1 MLVKKMD
8 QEIFNAML
16 KKIITIAAF
25 VAIAAGC
32 AKVAVISAP
41 AEIEEDVEEIPE
53 VTVEPSSVVFT
64 AGIDTKAYLDEGVVK
79 WSGNESITIWNGTVA
94 AEFTTKDN
102 GSSATF
108 STAGEFTE
116 TGTYTALYPHDGG
129 ANFSDLNALATTIP
143 ASQVATAGSFD
154 PAANLA
160 VASSTTTDLTFYNL
174 VSYLKFTVPS
184 GMTDLTSVSFSGNNS
199 EKVAGAAT
207 VNVSTKAL
215 SATGSDTATLTGTF
229 AEGSTYYLAI
239 APQEFTTGY
248 TVTITRSSGSYTMV
262 SSKDVTFSRSKARNI
277 GDLWDGEP
285 VIVMSGTALDS
296 ATEMTAVAKPAKV
309 TNNDNV
315 FTFRGDLKSGKLTIK
330 EKYSGVI
337 VASDITIPADGS
349 YHVMYNKTSGRLRV
363 YSQDIMTHL
372 GKSTPMDDGN
382 GTYYYPEHF
391 TLNDFTNVGNAA
403 YITLKDYNGNPTGA
417 VLSVDSSTAIGTW
430 KNDNENVFGNGG
442 DRATN
447 SPFVD
452 DDYYPSYSW
461 GRPCSFINGDI
472 TANSADVT
480 FTISGLDNSAKY
492 DVRVC
497 GIRYSSSA
505 NLRVAVYAIGD
516 TAVEVDN
523 GLSAAGTLNL
533 TTFKTKIVKFDS
545 ISPDS
550 GTIAL
555 KMHSVTKH
563 RDGKPSDFSE
573 AYICSIYIS
582 KVVYSQN

>member
-1 MLVKKMD
+1 MLMKKMD

-32 AKVAVISAP
+32 AKVAVISSP
-41 AEIEEDVEEIPE
+41 ADIEEETEEIPE
-53 VTVEPSSVVFT
+53 VAVEPSSVVFT

-94 AEFTTKDN
+94 AEFTTTDK

-108 STAGEFTE
+108 STTGEFTE

-215 SATGSDTATLTGTF
+215 SATGSGTATLTGTF

-239 APQEFTTGY
+239 APQEFTAGY

-262 SSKDVTFSRSKARNI
+262 SGKNVTFSRSKARNI

-285 VIVMSGTALDS
+285 VYVVEGTGIAATMAMTHVTGTTQHDEVYSFRGALQAGTVQVRSKYENTVVMSGITIPENGNFHMMYNATLSKFKVYSEDILVDFVRGGEGETGASAAPWNMFTAGNSNLDVVNYFGENTGINIAVGASSTHNGTGGNDKNGPSIFIDDDEFLRSVWYDSFELDNAS
-296 ATEMTAVAKPAKV
+296 ASKDSDPFSITITNLDPSASYDIRLISMRFNATQTARL
-309 TNNDNV
+309 TQ
-315 FTFRGDLKSGKLTIK
+315 FTVIGD
-330 EKYSGVI
+330 
-337 VASDITIPADGS
+337 VASDPQTVYQGYARGTWAGYDAYDFRANNICDFESITPDAGGKIVIQVVGKLVGTRAS
-349 YHVMYNKTSGRLRV
+349 YHV
-363 YSQDIMTHL
+363 
-372 GKSTPMDDGN
+372 N
-382 GTYYYPEHF
+382 GF
-391 TLNDFTNVGNAA
+391 
-403 YITLKDYNGNPTGA
+403 
-417 VLSVDSSTAIGTW
+417 
-430 KNDNENVFGNGG
+430 
-442 DRATN
+442 R
-447 SPFVD
+447 
-452 DDYYPSYSW
+452 
-461 GRPCSFINGDI
+461 
-472 TANSADVT
+472 
-480 FTISGLDNSAKY
+480 
-492 DVRVC
+492 
-497 GIRYSSSA
+497 
-505 NLRVAVYAIGD
+505 
-516 TAVEVDN
+516 
-523 GLSAAGTLNL
+523 
-533 TTFKTKIVKFDS
+533 
-545 ISPDS
+545 
-550 GTIAL
+550 
-555 KMHSVTKH
+555 
-563 RDGKPSDFSE
+563 
-573 AYICSIYIS
+573 IS
-582 KVVYSQN
+582 KLL